1 MIAQMISFNVLE
13 QLDWGMAAALGIML
27 LTVTIVIF
35 LTFQHFFGL
44 DKLWG
49 GLEGG
54 GGAAETLATTSRPL
68 SEWSMGG
75 LTTAAVGMAV
85 AIFLISPV
93 IVVFPMSLSTS
104 PFLVFPPPRYSL
116 HWFRNFFETSKWLL
130 ALRSSVDVAAM
141 AVSIATIIGT
151 AAAIGMSRLRFRLKS
166 FMEAFLLLPMVVPV
180 IIISLG
186 LYYFFAPMKLVGS
199 KVGLAIGHALL
210 GAPLVFMTVSASLK
224 TFDRNLELAAFGLGA
239 SRAIM
244 FRRIMLPHVWP
255 GVAAG
260 AVFAFIA
267 SFDDVVLA
275 LFLTNVRSRTLP
287 KLMYEGVAHEID
299 PTITAVAVLLILFS
313 LLILMTNLVF
323 SRLRRNR

>member
-1 MIAQMISFNVLE
+1 
-13 QLDWGMAAALGIML
+13 
-27 LTVTIVIF
+27 
-35 LTFQHFFGL
+35 
-44 DKLWG
+44 
-49 GLEGG
+49 
-54 GGAAETLATTSRPL
+54 
-68 SEWSMGG
+68 
-75 LTTAAVGMAV
+75 
-85 AIFLISPV
+85 
-93 IVVFPMSLSTS
+93 
-104 PFLVFPPPRYSL
+104 
-116 HWFRNFFETSKWLL
+116 
-130 ALRSSVDVAAM
+130 
-141 AVSIATIIGT
+141 
-151 AAAIGMSRLRFRLKS
+151 
-166 FMEAFLLLPMVVPV
+166 MEAFLLLPMVVPV

-275 LFLTNVRSRTLP
+275 LFLTNIRSRTLP

-323 SRLRRNR
+323 GRLRRNR